1 MSEKSRR
8 CVGFG
13 SASKKKGSAG
23 MQKTNR
29 KRGSS
34 PREKAGFRLF
44 LLSLPFLIGILIFS
58 YLPLLGWS
66 YSFFNYKPGKK
77 LFDCEFVGWKWFIAP
92 FNNPVLRG
100 QFFRVMSNTLGINL
114 LYMATMILPMVF
126 AMFLMEIPWK
136 GYRKLVQT
144 LTTIPN
150 FISWVLV
157 YAAFFALFS
166 TEGLVNN
173 LLVESG
179 AAKTPINF
187 LTQADHMWLK
197 MLGYHL
203 WKGLGW
209 GAIVYI
215 SAITS
220 IDSEIYEA
228 ANIDGAGRFQKMW
241 YITTPHLLPTFFVMF
256 VLQIGNIINN
266 GIDQYLVFS
275 NAMTQ
280 DAIEVLDLYVYRYG
294 LQQGNISYATAVG
307 MWKSVVSVILVLIA
321 NTLSK
326 KVRGSSIF

>member
-1 MSEKSRR
+1 
-8 CVGFG
+8 
-13 SASKKKGSAG
+13 
-23 MQKTNR
+23 MQKLKAVKR
-29 KRGSS
+29 KS
-34 PREKAGFRLF
+34 PRDKAGFRLF
-44 LLSLPFLIGILIFS
+44 LLSLPFLIGIFIFS
-58 YLPLLGWS
+58 YLPLSGWA
-66 YSFFNYKPGKK
+66 YSFFNYKPGKA
-77 LFDCEFVGWKWFIAP
+77 LFDCEFVGFKWFIAP
-92 FNNPVLRG
+92 FNNPVLRD
-100 QFFRVMSNTLGINL
+100 QFFRVLKNTLGINL
-114 LYMATMILPMVF
+114 LYMATMILPMIF
-126 AMFLMEIPWK
+126 AMFLMEIRWK

-173 LLVESG
+173 LLVGSG
-179 AAKTPINF
+179 AAAAPVNF
-187 LTQADHMWLK
+187 LTSTGHMWLK

-241 YITTPHLLPTFFVMF
+241 HITTPHLIPTFFVMF

-280 DAIEVLDLYVYRYG
+280 DFIEVLDLYVYRYG

-307 MWKSVVSVILVLIA
+307 MWKSVISVLLVLLA

-326 KVRGSSIF
+326 KIRGSSIF

>member
-1 MSEKSRR
+1 MLMLKEVSM
-8 CVGFG
+8 
-13 SASKKKGSAG
+13 AAAAKKK
-23 MQKTNR
+23 QT
-29 KRGSS
+29 
-34 PREKAGFRLF
+34 PRDRAGFRLF
-44 LLSLPFLIGILIFS
+44 LLSLPFLVGIFIFS
-58 YLPLLGWS
+58 YLPLSGWA
-66 YSFFNYKPGKK
+66 YSFFNYKPGKN

-100 QFFRVMSNTLGINL
+100 QFVRVMSNTLGINL
-114 LYMATMILPMVF
+114 LYMATMILPMFF
-126 AMFLMEIPWK
+126 AMFLMEIPFT

-150 FISWVLV
+150 FISWVLA

-173 LLVESG
+173 LLVG
-179 AAKTPINF
+179 TGLAAAPVNF
-187 LTQADHMWLK
+187 LMNADHMWLK
-197 MLGYHL
+197 MLAYHL

-209 GAIVYI
+209 GAIIYI

-220 IDSEIYEA
+220 IDQEIYEA
-228 ANIDGAGRFQKMW
+228 VAIDGAKRFQRMW
-241 YITTPHLLPTFFVMF
+241 YITMPHLMPTFFVML

-307 MWKSVVSVILVLIA
+307 MWKSLISVILVLIA
-321 NTLSK
+321 NNLSK
-326 KVRGSSIF
+326 KIRGSSIF

>member
-1 MSEKSRR
+1 M
-8 CVGFG
+8 
-13 SASKKKGSAG
+13 A
-23 MQKTNR
+23 
-29 KRGSS
+29 
-34 PREKAGFRLF
+34 
-44 LLSLPFLIGILIFS
+44 
-58 YLPLLGWS
+58 GWS
-66 YSFFNYKPGKK
+66 YSFFNYKPGKA
-77 LFDCEFVGWKWFIAP
+77 LLDCEFVGFKWFIAP
-92 FNNPVLRG
+92 FNNPVLRD
-100 QFFRVMSNTLGINL
+100 QFGRVMRNTLGINL
-114 LYMATMILPMVF
+114 LYMATMILPMIF
-126 AMFLMEIPWK
+126 AMFLMEIRWK
-136 GYRKLVQT
+136 GYRKIVQT

-166 TEGLVNN
+166 TEGLLNN
-173 LLVESG
+173 ILVG
-179 AAKTPINF
+179 AGILTTPINF
-187 LTQADHMWLK
+187 LTSTSHMWLK

-241 YITTPHLLPTFFVMF
+241 HITTPHLIPTFFVMF

-280 DAIEVLDLYVYRYG
+280 DYIEVLDLYVYRYG

-307 MWKSVVSVILVLIA
+307 MWKSLISVLLVFVA

-326 KVRGSSIF
+326 KIRGSSIF

>member
-1 MSEKSRR
+1 MRKSK
-8 CVGFG
+8 VV
-13 SASKKKGSAG
+13 KKK
-23 MQKTNR
+23 
-29 KRGSS
+29 S

-44 LLSLPFLIGILIFS
+44 LLSLPFLIGIFIFS
-58 YLPLLGWS
+58 YLPLSGWA
-66 YSFFNYKPGKK
+66 YSFFNYKPGKA
-77 LFDCEFVGWKWFIAP
+77 LLDCEFVGLKWFMAP

-100 QFFRVMSNTLGINL
+100 QFLRVMANTLGINL
-114 LYMATMILPMVF
+114 LYMAAMILPMIF
-126 AMFLMEIPWK
+126 AMFLMEIRWK

-166 TEGLVNN
+166 TEGLLNNILTGLGINNAPVNY
-173 LLVESG
+173 
-179 AAKTPINF
+179 
-187 LTQADHMWLK
+187 LTETGHMWLK
-197 MLGYHL
+197 MLGYHM

-220 IDSEIYEA
+220 IDTEIYEA
-228 ANIDGAGRFQKMW
+228 SDIDGARRFQKMW
-241 YITTPHLLPTFFVMF
+241 YITTPHLIPTFFVMF
-256 VLQIGNIINN
+256 ILQIGNIINN

-280 DAIEVLDLYVYRYG
+280 DYIEVLDLYVYRYG

-307 MWKSVVSVILVLIA
+307 MWKSLLSVLLVLGA
-321 NTLSK
+321 NMLSK
-326 KVRGSSIF
+326 KVRGTSIF

>member
-1 MSEKSRR
+1 M
-8 CVGFG
+8 
-13 SASKKKGSAG
+13 ATTTKKK
-23 MQKTNR
+23 
-29 KRGSS
+29 SS
-34 PREKAGFRLF
+34 PRDKAGFRLF

-58 YLPLLGWS
+58 YLPLTGWI
-66 YSFFNYKPGKK
+66 YSFFDYKPGKNV
-77 LFDCEFVGWKWFIAP
+77 FDCTFVGWKWFIAP
-92 FNNPVLRG
+92 FNNPVLRD
-100 QFFRVMSNTLGINL
+100 QFFRVMANTLGINL
-114 LYMATMILPMVF
+114 LYMATMILPMFF

-150 FISWVLV
+150 FISWVLA
-157 YAAFFALFS
+157 YAAFFSLLS

-173 LLVESG
+173 ILTDIGSLT
-179 AAKTPINF
+179 TPVNF
-187 LTQADHMWLK
+187 LTENSHMWLK

-209 GAIVYI
+209 GAIIYI

-228 ANIDGAGRFQKMW
+228 ASIDGAKRFQKMW
-241 YITTPHLLPTFFVMF
+241 HITMPHLIPTFFVMF

-307 MWKSVVSVILVLIA
+307 MWKSVVSVLLVMLA
-321 NTLSK
+321 NSLSK
-326 KVRGSSIF
+326 KIRGSSIF

>member
-1 MSEKSRR
+1 
-8 CVGFG
+8 
-13 SASKKKGSAG
+13 
-23 MQKTNR
+23 MQKT
-29 KRGSS
+29 KT

-44 LLSLPFLIGILIFS
+44 LLSLPFLIGYFIFS

-66 YSFFNYKPGKK
+66 YSFFNYKPGKS
-77 LFDCEFVGWKWFIAP
+77 LWECEFVGLKWFLAP
-92 FNNPVLRG
+92 FNNPVLRE
-100 QFFRVMSNTLGINL
+100 QFFRVMKNTLGINL
-114 LYMATMILPMVF
+114 LYMVSMILPLIF
-126 AMFLMEIPWK
+126 AMFLMEIRWK
-136 GYRKLVQT
+136 KYRKVVQT

-166 TEGLVNN
+166 TEGLLNN
-173 LLVESG
+173 LLVNAGIIKEPVNYLMDTSY
-179 AAKTPINF
+179 
-187 LTQADHMWLK
+187 MWIK
-197 MLGYHL
+197 MLALHL

-241 YITTPHLLPTFFVMF
+241 HITTPHLIPTFFVMF

-275 NAMTQ
+275 NAMNQ
-280 DAIEVLDLYVYRYG
+280 DMIEVLDLYVYRYG

-307 MWKSVVSVILVLIA
+307 VWKSLVSVILVLVA
-321 NTLSK
+321 NNLSK
-326 KVRGSSIF
+326 KVRGTSLF